1 MTTKRN
7 TLPTRRRSL
16 AVIPAAL
23 AIGLLSAVPA
33 SAGSFPPT
41 TGYFGNQ
48 VIGTQSPVR
57 TMFFKKASSNSVGY
71 NNSRYVAT
79 IENLEVGEV
88 NFKVVSNTCDPDGD
102 PPLTGTCEVGVIFA
116 PDTVG
121 FKTSGMR
128 MSRDGHPE
136 GWMRL
141 SGRGITPP
149 PPLPLGIP
157 PITQPSMTPKSHD
170 FGSTIV
176 GTLGSSKEFV
186 FKAGTGPGNPSVQ
199 EIALFPSAHYNI
211 ISDTCTGKALG
222 KGQTCKLAVRFEPGS
237 LGLKPTSLL
246 VASDQGQVSS
256 SLAGKGVARPKGTL
270 TPG

>member
-102 PPLTGTCEVGVIFA
+102 PPLTGTCEVGRA
-116 PDTVG
+116 CD
-121 FKTSGMR
+121 R
-128 MSRDGHPE
+128 RY
-136 GWMRL
+136 R
-141 SGRGITPP
+141 
-149 PPLPLGIP
+149 
-157 PITQPSMTPKSHD
+157 
-170 FGSTIV
+170 
-176 GTLGSSKEFV
+176 
-186 FKAGTGPGNPSVQ
+186 
-199 EIALFPSAHYNI
+199 
-211 ISDTCTGKALG
+211 
-222 KGQTCKLAVRFEPGS
+222 
-237 LGLKPTSLL
+237 
-246 VASDQGQVSS
+246 
-256 SLAGKGVARPKGTL
+256 ARR
-270 TPG
+270 